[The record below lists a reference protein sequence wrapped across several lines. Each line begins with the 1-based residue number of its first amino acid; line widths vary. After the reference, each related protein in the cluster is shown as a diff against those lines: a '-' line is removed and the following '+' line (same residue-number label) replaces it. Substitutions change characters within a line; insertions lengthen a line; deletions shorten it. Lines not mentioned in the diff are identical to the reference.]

1 MGQQNEIEEPEFIL
15 NQLNSYE
22 ENLKNENIFSE
33 DSYQIAKN
41 IAKEYISYKT
51 ILDKHQKKKQVKNNK
66 IDNND
71 NYDRNKLDEISHKF
85 DRINKWIKMAKTPY
99 KNNLQFFLN
108 KITGEDKKIKNN
120 NLFKDKS
127 TDNIFGKGARRK
139 NNKLNNNLLTYD
151 FPETE
156 RKIKNNDPLVIK
168 KAKKKKTNSSD
179 KYKRKGSDNDNNNN
193 INNNIII
200 QSYSDKSIEEKIIS
214 FYNHN
219 KSKYKERLFKGPPE
233 CFRWISWCIINEIP
247 LERDINIYNNYLVK
261 DLEEENKNSIIRD
274 IQRTFSDINIDKES
288 LRKKETSLYNVLKAF
303 WNLDDQIGYCQGMNL
318 LVGFMLIISEGN
330 ELDTF
335 YLLISNFSSTF
346 NKRKSYEYSLRGLF
360 SEEFPLLA
368 FLNFIFD
375 ILLEENAPEI
385 KNHLDELGITY
396 DLWIGQWFQT
406 LFTIVLPI
414 NWCKRV
420 WDCIF
425 SDNIYFIVKFGIVFT
440 KLIKTEILEKDEEI
454 DVINFFKDL
463 QKFSMCPENKFLE
476 NKNDINTLITKA
488 NKIKL
493 DPEEYIKLYKKR
505 NENYNSFKIEMDKNS
520 GINYPLE
527 IGNSAWNDFKLNNRQ
542 TVLFEKEAKESKKDS
557 VNLQQ
562 IEEMIAEDE
571 KEENNIIEDDNNK
584 INNNNNIN
592 YDQKTK
598 KISIKINKQQ
608 INKKNEDEIKIKP
621 ILERK
626 NEINLNPRNKLII
639 PKVEIIN
646 FENEENNIDNY
657 FDKNKED
664 ENNNKRIERSNNMI
678 PPYKK
683 KKMDQPSFHKGK
695 NINENKINI
704 EDNINNNSNINNN
717 KSDNKNVHG
726 NNFNNNFN
734 AININNNNN
743 INYSDFSNN
752 QHNYNNVYNDLNPKY
767 YNVNL
772 DYDNKN
778 LERYYANN
786 NRGKIGKIKK

>member
-1 MGQQNEIEEPEFIL
+1 MGQQNEIEEPEYIL

-22 ENLKNENIFSE
+22 ENLQKENIFSE
-33 DSYQIAKN
+33 DSFQIAKN

-51 ILDKHQKKKQVKNNK
+51 ILDKHPKKKQEKKNK
-66 IDNND
+66 TNND

-127 TDNIFGKGARRK
+127 TDNIFGRGARRK
-139 NNKLNNNLLTYD
+139 NNKLNNNLFNQD

-156 RKIKNNDPLVIK
+156 RKIKNNEPLIIK
-168 KAKKKKTNSSD
+168 KVKKKKTKSSD
-179 KYKRKGSDNDNNNN
+179 KSKRKESDSDNKNN
-193 INNNIII
+193 INNNNIII
-200 QSYSDKSIEEKIIS
+200 QSYSDKNIEEKIIS

-261 DLEEENKNSIIRD
+261 DLEVENKNSIIRD
-274 IQRTFSDINIDKES
+274 IQRTFSDINIDKEA

-303 WNLDDQIGYCQGMNL
+303 WNLDEQIGYCQGMNL

-346 NKRKSYEYSLRGLF
+346 IKRKNYEYSLRGLF

-375 ILLEENAPEI
+375 ILLEENVPEI

-406 LFTIVLPI
+406 LFTIVLPT

-425 SDNIYFIVKFGIVFT
+425 SDNIYFLVKFGIVFT

-454 DVINFFKDL
+454 DVINFFKDM
-463 QKFSMCPENKFLE
+463 QKYSMCPENKFLE
-476 NKNDINTLITKA
+476 NKTDINTLITKA

-505 NENYNSFKIEMDKNS
+505 SENYNSFKIEMDKNN
-520 GINYPLE
+520 GIIYPLE
-527 IGNSAWNDFKLNNRQ
+527 IGNSAWNDFKLNNRV
-542 TVLFEKEAKESKKDS
+542 TILFEKEEKDNKKDS
-557 VNLQQ
+557 GNLQQ
-562 IEEMIAEDE
+562 ISEINAEDE
-571 KEENNIIEDDNNK
+571 KEENNIIEDDNIKKNS
-584 INNNNNIN
+584 NNIN
-592 YDQKTK
+592 YDPKTK

-608 INKKNEDEIKIKP
+608 INKTNENEIKIKP

-626 NEINLNPRNKLII
+626 NEINLNQGNKLII

-657 FDKNKED
+657 FDKIKEED
-664 ENNNKRIERSNNMI
+664 KNNRREKTNNII

-683 KKMDQPSFHKGK
+683 KKMNQAPFHKEK
-695 NINENKINI
+695 NSHENKIDNESNFNI
-704 EDNINNNSNINNN
+704 NQDYNNINNNLNINNN
-717 KSDNKNVHG
+717 RFNL
-726 NNFNNNFN
+726 NNNHANF
-734 AININNNNN
+734 
-743 INYSDFSNN
+743 YNN
-752 QHNYNNVYNDLNPKY
+752 QNNYNNVYNDFNKKY

-772 DYDNKN
+772 DGDNEN
-778 LERYYANN
+778 LERYYSNKN
-786 NRGKIGKIKK
+786 SGKIKKNNDK